1 MRARGYLL
9 NSIHMRLAGA
19 GMAEESMPGARD
31 RVRSEQ
37 SLLDTAEIQSKSS
50 PMGSGGAPVAP
61 SSDFGRRVV
70 CVRCSHSLDRRM
82 LEFSGSFTMASWAR
96 RRNPAT

>member
-1 MRARGYLL
+1 
-9 NSIHMRLAGA
+9 
-19 GMAEESMPGARD
+19 MPGARD

-70 CVRCSHSLDRRM
+70 CALLPFFGPPDVRVFRLFYDGELGTPS
-82 LEFSGSFTMASWAR
+82 
-96 RRNPAT
+96 